1 MELRIHVLGAFDT
14 LARPTV
20 RRDDLLAE
28 LHARGLTPADSQLAI
43 EKALLERWLEPAPSG
58 ELRRPAATES
68 GGERVRD
75 KLQSNTPP

>member
-20 RRDDLLAE
+20 PRDALLAE
-28 LHARGLTPADSQLAI
+28 LQERGWTLSDSELAI
-43 EKALLERWLEPAPSG
+43 DKALLERWLEPAPNG
-58 ELRRPAATES
+58 ELLRPATTES

-75 KLQSNTPP
+75 KLQSSTPP

>member
-20 RRDDLLAE
+20 TRDALLAE
-28 LHARGLTPADSQLAI
+28 LHSRGWTLDDCELAI
-43 EKALLERWLEPAPSG
+43 EKALLERWLEPAPNG
-58 ELRRPAATES
+58 ELQRAGGAES

-75 KLQSNTPP
+75 KLQSSTPP

>member
-20 RRDDLLAE
+20 RRDELLAE
-28 LHARGLTPADSQLAI
+28 LQERGWTLSDSQLAI
-43 EKALLERWLEPAPSG
+43 EKALLERWLEPAPNG
-58 ELRRPAATES
+58 ELQRAATAQS

-75 KLQSNTPP
+75 KLQSSTPP